1 MENEQKKLIDFV
13 NKTILQNK
21 KISHAYLIETNGY
34 SDYMSFI
41 KYFLKIILNLKY
53 ENDEYMQ
60 KKITLEVDN
69 DEYPDIKF
77 ITAEGN
83 TIKKE
88 QLILLEK
95 EFSKKSMLDNKLI
108 YVIDGAEKLND
119 SSANTI
125 LKFLEEPGDDIIALL
140 VTNSRY
146 NVIETI
152 LSRCQVLSLKNNETE
167 IDFADEIKQF
177 FDDLI
182 NKKKLILNFDYY
194 LQNLFS
200 DKKNSKQSL
209 SDIEKILFLKIENNE
224 DDYNRI
230 LQYILIINEEKNKL
244 EYNVNIKLWLNDLL
258 LKLMEVN

>member
-167 IDFADEIKQF
+167 IDFADDIKLF

-200 DKKNSKQSL
+200 DKKISKQSL

-230 LQYILIINEEKNKL
+230 LQYILIINEEKKKL